1 MIRDRGVALTAH
13 QVTLRYLRD
22 MARDLGCEARGAAM
36 RGETETQA
44 IRIQQQER
52 IAAALEIVEGRKP

>member
-36 RGETETQA
+36 RGETETEATRREQQA
-44 IRIQQQER
+44 KIQ
-52 IAAALEIVEGRKP
+52 AALEIVEGRKP